1 MRRGFISILLA
12 LTALLAMAQVEF
24 IQNGLRY
31 TSLDDNTVKVRK
43 IGDNDVPKGK
53 LVIPSH
59 VTHDGVTYTVTT
71 LGGWA
76 FFGCEDITEVEL
88 PNTLTKI
95 DIWAFC
101 NCKKLKE
108 VNIPSSVKEIGY
120 SAFENCESFTS
131 FIFPEGIELVSD
143 RLLQECY
150 NLKEVNLPEG
160 VVKIDDC
167 AFSDCKSLESITLPQ
182 SVKVID
188 NSAFAYCNNLKHI
201 SLPKGLKK
209 LGRNV
214 FSGCVS
220 LVEIELPEGITD
232 IGDNVFNNCRALES
246 VTLPASLTWLKSN
259 PFSSCGALNEYK
271 VAEGSE
277 YFTVLDGILFSKDM
291 TRLIACP
298 VRKKVGDYTVPS
310 TVKEIAEDAFYECN
324 GLTGITMTGVTY
336 IGANAFNGCHN
347 LVTVDFGSKL
357 EKLGKGAFYSNSK
370 IENIVLPDSFQH
382 MDMINFEF
390 CSNLKTVSLSEDLS
404 KREQDFNNLSFNFN
418 SSDLRF
424 IIRMKDGTTKTLKHE
439 EINDMKKYFR
449 ER

>member
-1 MRRGFISILLA
+1 MRRGLISIVVA
-12 LTALLAMAQVEF
+12 LTTLVAMAQVEF
-24 IQNGLRY
+24 IQNGLKY
-31 TSLDDNTVKVRK
+31 TALDDNSVKVRK
-43 IGDNDVPKGK
+43 IDDNHLPKGK
-53 LVIPSH
+53 LVIPAY

-88 PNTLTKI
+88 PATLTKI

-101 NCKKLKE
+101 NCKKLKGID
-108 VNIPSSVKEIGY
+108 IPSSVKEIGY

-131 FIFPEGIELVSD
+131 FTFPEGIELVSD

-150 NLKEVNLPEG
+150 NLTEVNLPEG

-182 SVKVID
+182 SVKYID

-214 FSGCVS
+214 FSSCVS
-220 LVEIELPEGITD
+220 LVEIELPEGITE
-232 IGDNVFNNCRALES
+232 IGDNVFNNCRALEQ
-246 VTLPASLTWLKSN
+246 VTLPASLSWLKSN
-259 PFSSCGALNEYK
+259 PFSSCGALKEYK

-277 YFTVLDGILFSKDM
+277 YFAVQDGILFSKDM

-298 VRKKVGDYTVPS
+298 VSKDLGDYIVPA
-310 TVKEIAEDAFYECN
+310 TVKEIASDAFYGCSR
-324 GLTGITMTGVTY
+324 LTSITMSDVTD
-336 IGANAFNGCHN
+336 IGDNAFNGCHN

-357 EKLGKGAFYSNSK
+357 ETLGKAAFYSNSK
-370 IENIVLPDSFQH
+370 IENIVLPDSFKH

-390 CSNLKTVSLSEDLS
+390 CGNLKTVSLSEELS

-424 IIRMKDGTTKTLKHE
+424 IIRMPDGTTKTLKHE

-449 ER
+449 EK

>member
-1 MRRGFISILLA
+1 MGRSLTSII
-12 LTALLAMAQVEF
+12 LAMVAIAVTAQVEF
-24 IQNGLRY
+24 IQNGLKY
-31 TSLDDNTVKVRK
+31 TALDDNSVKVRK
-43 IGDNDVPKGK
+43 IDDNHLPKGK
-53 LVIPSH
+53 LVIPAY

-101 NCKKLKE
+101 NCKKLKGID
-108 VNIPSSVKEIGY
+108 IPSSVKEIGY

-131 FIFPEGIELVSD
+131 FTFPEGIELVSD

-150 NLKEVNLPEG
+150 KLTEVNLPEG

-182 SVKVID
+182 SVKFID

-201 SLPKGLKK
+201 SLPKGLQK

-214 FSGCVS
+214 FSSCVS
-220 LVEIELPEGITD
+220 LVEIELPEGVTE
-232 IGDNVFNNCRALES
+232 IGDNVFNNCRALEQ
-246 VTLPASLTWLKSN
+246 VTLPASLSWLKSN
-259 PFSSCGALNEYK
+259 PFSSCGALKEYR

-277 YFTVLDGILFSKDM
+277 YLTVQDGILFSKDM
-291 TRLIACP
+291 TQLIACP
-298 VRKKVGDYTVPS
+298 PSKELGDYTVPA
-310 TVKEIAEDAFYECN
+310 TVKKIASMAFYGCN
-324 GLTGITMTGVTY
+324 LLTSITMTEVVS
-336 IGANAFNGCHN
+336 IGESAFNGCYN
-347 LVTVDFGSKL
+347 LASVDFGTKL
-357 EKLGKGAFYSNSK
+357 ETLDKGAFYSNSK
-370 IENIVLPDSFQH
+370 LESVYLPDSFKH
-382 MDMINFEF
+382 MEIINFEF
-390 CSNLKTVSLSEDLS
+390 CNNLKTVSLSEALS
-404 KREQDFNNLSFNFN
+404 KREEDFNNLSFNFN

-424 IIRMKDGTTKTLKHE
+424 IVRMKDGTTKTLKHD